1 MSQLHIAA
9 PHLTAPFILL
19 DAASAAAAAWTTRRP
34 SQGALCKGKFA
45 GHPALSS
52 SAYRI
57 FYLGP
62 LPLQTRLNPV
72 LRIAHRGCP
81 NWRHITGRSLCM
93 SGPFVCQV
101 SVCQSGHTPQ
111 QPTHRNATRYDSR
124 VHLFVGYESG
134 GNYSGTRSFCLPSS
148 ELLQFGQSCA
158 KTVRAVLRKDGP
170 NRHING
176 CKN

>member
-81 NWRHITGRSLCM
+81 NWRHITGRSLSTHGRSLYVSPDTLRSSPRTATPRDKTVACTFL
-93 SGPFVCQV
+93 SYTNQEEIIPEQDPFVCLVRNFCSSDSLAQRL
-101 SVCQSGHTPQ
+101 SV
-111 QPTHRNATRYDSR
+111 
-124 VHLFVGYESG
+124 
-134 GNYSGTRSFCLPSS
+134 
-148 ELLQFGQSCA
+148 QSCA
-158 KTVRAVLRKDGP
+158 KTVRTGTSMDARIHGS
-170 NRHING
+170 R
-176 CKN
+176 